1 MKLEDVT
8 VQELL
13 DSSWFWSDFEEDP
26 NNRASLWKKIES
38 DPSALVKVNLLDQ
51 MDTGTLLD
59 RDSFHRADFYEVDFN
74 DYARLFLAKGEYS
87 EKGHLRGKE
96 IDYLRDYSGIKL
108 LIQDLGDVYA
118 LYLKDYEFGFIRPLG
133 MCIYECYPED
143 ERELTEKYGREAFIR
158 DHVLLEL
165 ENVIWED
172 DFDLKQE
179 LYDYYHNIPDINSP
193 LIEAQMDIEGLLT
206 SKEAS
211 EKLGVSL
218 QRIKQMVDDRLL
230 DGYKFGSKLL
240 ITSSSVDQRL
250 EYIKNHGG
258 KKPTRGKPRKQKP
271 VRKRP
276 QD

>member
-1 MKLEDVT
+1 M
-8 VQELL
+8 QELL

-26 NNRASLWKKIES
+26 NNRASLWKKIEN